1 MPTKIADV
9 GADALREARSNLDPD
24 YVPSDDE
31 ELQERAAAGLFPR
44 PAFRLEKIDPERI
57 RIDAGAFA
65 GRTAA
70 RTSTCADRASSETDW
85 AIELRT
91 RDRQRKLIAKIDS
104 AIRRIDEGE
113 YGYCAV
119 TGEPISLARLQAAPD
134 RDDDAG
140 GAGASRAQRTDFAR
154 RLIARPGAPFTI
166 PQRPVPRFRD
176 PDTQRGEQ
184 VAMDR
189 AVHQSVDEEVA
200 ALSRGADRDSL
211 FMQASLILPGQ
222 PIPWSCAC
230 AICPPAECSRRRRPR
245 IAQGTT
251 VEVELRNVGQV
262 PGRVVWAGEGKFGIA
277 FDRPVDP
284 QAVRR
289 QVVSESD
296 LPPHLR
302 RTGLEQGPLY
312 RRR

>member
-1 MPTKIADV
+1 MESR
-9 GADALREARSNLDPD
+9 G
-24 YVPSDDE
+24 PS
-31 ELQERAAAGLFPR
+31 
-44 PAFRLEKIDPERI
+44 
-57 RIDAGAFA
+57 
-65 GRTAA
+65 
-70 RTSTCADRASSETDW
+70 
-85 AIELRT
+85 
-91 RDRQRKLIAKIDS
+91 
-104 AIRRIDEGE
+104 
-113 YGYCAV
+113 
-119 TGEPISLARLQAAPD
+119 
-134 RDDDAG
+134 
-140 GAGASRAQRTDFAR
+140 
-154 RLIARPGAPFTI
+154 
-166 PQRPVPRFRD
+166 
-176 PDTQRGEQ
+176 
-184 VAMDR
+184 
-189 AVHQSVDEEVA
+189 SVDEEVA

-222 PIPWSCAC
+222 PDPVVVRVRNLSAGGML
-230 AICPPAECSRRRRPR
+230 AEVKAR

-302 RTGLEQGPLY
+302 RTGLERSPLY